1 MTTRPLSA
9 QPSAGAPTAVE
20 QNIEFQTGQVFTI
33 AGGHFVHDTFAAFLA
48 PLLPLIR
55 DTMGIGYVGAGG
67 LAIFT
72 QLPSLLAPFIGYLA
86 DRISVRYFVILAPAT
101 TATLMSLIGYA
112 PGYLML
118 VMLLLAVGVSI
129 AAFHAPAPAMV
140 ARTSGNRV
148 GMGMSIFMAS
158 GELGRTVGPIVV
170 MSGVALWGLHG
181 LWRLAIVGWLTS
193 AVLYWGLHTVAA
205 RPAEQRVL
213 GLSNMWPTAQRVFP
227 VLAWIMGTK
236 ALLAVAITTYL
247 PIFMRDELE
256 VSIWLAAAAL
266 TILEG
271 AGVAG
276 ALLSGTLSDRLGRS
290 RVLVVILA
298 VAPVLLLAMLYGP
311 GWMPIALLIGL
322 GLTAISTTPVMLAI
336 VQDQF
341 PDNRAVANGIF
352 MSMNFLLRAAAI
364 LIVGLLADR
373 YGLTLAFTVAAL
385 AAFLAIPG
393 ILFLP
398 KAAQASTT

>member
-1 MTTRPLSA
+1 MTTRSLPA
-9 QPSAGAPTAVE
+9 RPAPGVVTAGEAR
-20 QNIEFQTGQVFTI
+20 EFQAGQVAMI
-33 AGGHFVHDTFAAFLA
+33 AGGHFVHDTFAAFLV
-48 PLLPLIR
+48 PLLPLIQ
-55 DTMGIGYVGAGG
+55 DTMGIGYTGAGG

-72 QLPSLLAPFIGYLA
+72 QLPSLLTPFIGYLA
-86 DRISVRYFVILAPAT
+86 DRISVRYFVILAPAA

-112 PGYLML
+112 PDYLML

-129 AAFHAPAPAMV
+129 AAFHAPAPAMI

-148 GMGMSIFMAS
+148 GMGMSFFMAS

-170 MSGVALWGLHG
+170 MAGVTLWGMNG
-181 LWRLAIVGWLTS
+181 LWRLAVVGWLTS
-193 AVLYWGLHTVAA
+193 VVLYWGLHKVAA
-205 RPAEQRVL
+205 RPAEAKAL
-213 GLSNMWPTAQRVFP
+213 GLSHMWPVAQRVFP

-247 PIFMRDELE
+247 PLFMRDELG

-276 ALLSGTLSDRLGRS
+276 ALLTGTLSDRLGRS
-290 RVLVVILA
+290 RVLIVVLT
-298 VAPVLLLAMLYGP
+298 VAPILLLVLLFGP
-311 GWMPIALLIGL
+311 AWAPAVLLIGL

-352 MSMNFLLRAAAI
+352 MAMNFLLRAGAI
-364 LIVGLLADR
+364 LIVGILADQF
-373 YGLTLAFTVAAL
+373 GLALAFTVSAL

-393 ILFLP
+393 IRYLP
-398 KAAQASTT
+398 KTAQSPAA